1 MLIALTYL
9 MLLGPVTASSMT
21 ANAISASELPLMLTG
36 TLQSEHR
43 QSIVAPL
50 SDSWQIQV
58 QWLKPE
64 QEIVQEGDLVAVFN
78 AGNSKANIEQL
89 KNQLISVNEQYKQM
103 ESENALLVM
112 EAEFELKR
120 NQLLLEKAGIDAAV
134 PLENLSRYDYEKY
147 QLELSR
153 ARTLAEKAAET
164 LAIARIT
171 QSTVLKKQQL
181 QQQATTAEL
190 AEAELQLGKMS
201 IYAQRTGSINY
212 GLHPWFRTK
221 LFAGVTAQPGW
232 LIAEVVEQQGLFIE
246 SWVHEMDISRLKA
259 AKTLTARFD
268 VAPNQTF
275 TVQLTELAPQGEKRQ
290 SWGTGMYF
298 KARFKT
304 QHLPVNDALL
314 GMGLLIEAAL

>member
-1 MLIALTYL
+1 MIIPLAFL
-9 MLLGPVTASSMT
+9 MLQGAATSGS
-21 ANAISASELPLMLTG
+21 LPLMLTG

-43 QSIVAPL
+43 QAIVAPL

-64 QEIVQEGDLVAVFN
+64 REPVLEGDLVAVFN

-89 KNQLISVNEQYKQM
+89 KNQLINVNEQYKQLV
-103 ESENALLVM
+103 SEHALLVM

-120 NQLLLEKAGIDAAV
+120 SQLLLEKAGIDAAV
-134 PLENLSRYDYEKY
+134 PLANLSRYDYEKY
-147 QLELSR
+147 QLELNR
-153 ARTLAEKAAET
+153 ARTTADKAAET
-164 LAIARIT
+164 LATARIN
-171 QSTVLKKQQL
+171 QSTALQKQQL
-181 QQQATTAEL
+181 QQQATVAEL
-190 AEAELQLGKMS
+190 AEAEEQLKKMS
-201 IYAQRTGSINY
+201 IYAQRAGAINY

-246 SWVHEMDISRLKA
+246 SWVHEMDIRRLKN

-268 VAPNQTF
+268 VAPGQPF
-275 TVQLTELAPQGEKRQ
+275 EVQLAELAPQGEKRQ
-290 SWGTGMYF
+290 NWGNAMYF
-298 KARFKT
+298 KATFRT
-304 QHLPVNDALL
+304 QQQLPVNDALL